1 MEEDKSHVFSFQNS
15 KKKNSGKEK
24 KRDVPTFS
32 SSVALPKESA
42 SYTVYSNTQFFLQ
55 MAADIHVSAATGQQ
69 LARLFVVF
77 L

>member
-1 MEEDKSHVFSFQNS
+1 MEENKSHVFSFQNS
-15 KKKNSGKEK
+15 KKKNFWKRK

-55 MAADIHVSAATGQQ
+55 MAADIHVSAPTGQQ

>member
-1 MEEDKSHVFSFQNS
+1 MEENKSHVFSFQNS
-15 KKKNSGKEK
+15 KKKKNSGKEK
-24 KRDVPTFS
+24 KRDVPTF
-32 SSVALPKESA
+32 